1 MNWNQ
6 IVDTAI
12 KNNDFKFFNS
22 ENLDDHEVLARR
34 LLGFMFQEDPH
45 AETWEIFFIQF
56 KRLSGIEDLIEVT
69 RFYKSALDWW
79 TEAYTGRY

>member
-1 MNWNQ
+1 M
-6 IVDTAI
+6 
-12 KNNDFKFFNS
+12 
-22 ENLDDHEVLARR
+22 
-34 LLGFMFQEDPH
+34 G
-45 AETWEIFFIQF
+45 IFFTQF